1 MVCGVRNNNLCVE
14 TNIFYKW
21 LALWKYILQDF
32 FCLLKKICKK
42 YFYFSIFF
50 GIFAV
55 PVLKGAVKCIQA
67 RLPYRGEVIPSKL
80 TRQEQDIVRRKFGSY
95 CITVLHGE
103 AMEYLEE
110 LEKQRKRET
119 NFSELLLEEKNQLFF
134 HDDMEMET
142 YFPVMNLH
150 VPVKNELISNAIA
163 RLPEKKRLIILMAYF
178 LDMTEKEI
186 AEYMDLV
193 QSTVHYH
200 KADSLRLLKKLME

>member
-1 MVCGVRNNNLCVE
+1 
-14 TNIFYKW
+14 
-21 LALWKYILQDF
+21 
-32 FCLLKKICKK
+32 
-42 YFYFSIFF
+42 
-50 GIFAV
+50 
-55 PVLKGAVKCIQA
+55 
-67 RLPYRGEVIPSKL
+67 
-80 TRQEQDIVRRKFGSY
+80 
-95 CITVLHGE
+95 
-103 AMEYLEE
+103 MEYLEE